1 MKQREEFEKKK
12 AEEME
17 QLDNLEKARI
27 LSNFEKEHAA
37 AQDVLDQD
45 RKNKKAKL
53 ADRLQK
59 YTSIS
64 MLILLNFKVPILRIF
79 DVTLQ
84 EEVYYPPISAH

>member
-1 MKQREEFEKKK
+1 MAGRIITPSIYVCAYIRTKVLKQREEFEKKK

-59 YTSIS
+59 YVSLDCHS
-64 MLILLNFKVPILRIF
+64 QMK
-79 DVTLQ
+79 
-84 EEVYYPPISAH
+84 